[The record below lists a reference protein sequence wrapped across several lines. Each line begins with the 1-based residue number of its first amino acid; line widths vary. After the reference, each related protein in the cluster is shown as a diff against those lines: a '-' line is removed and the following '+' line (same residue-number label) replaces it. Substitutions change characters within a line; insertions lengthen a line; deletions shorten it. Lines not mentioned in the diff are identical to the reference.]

1 MRPKVTVYTKL
12 WFALTNVVSTFRVYI
27 EHNLGKEY
35 QPVLD
40 KLLEAQELFKKIS
53 EAK

>member
-1 MRPKVTVYTKL
+1 MRPKVETKL
-12 WFALTNVVSTFRVYI
+12 WFALTNVISTFRIYI

-35 QPVLD
+35 QPVLN

-53 EAK
+53 EVK